1 MGSASS
7 VSDICG
13 RVIFLTMT
21 ALPESDAATSLV
33 LIAPLVNRRRIAS
46 ATAPPSMIA
55 PSTMLS
61 GCTGSLPNAATL
73 NALPAGLSST
83 ALTAL
88 EPISRPTRDFAL
100 RNTGYVPSCDRPNWL
115 LENQWPLE
123 SGAGVHLSG
132 PHGSTNPSSSG

>member
-1 MGSASS
+1 
-7 VSDICG
+7 
-13 RVIFLTMT
+13 MT
-21 ALPESDAATSLV
+21 ALPEREAATSFV
-33 LIAPLVNRRRIAS
+33 LMAPLVNRRRIAS
-46 ATAPPSMIA
+46 ATTPPSIMA

-61 GCTGSLPNAATL
+61 GGTASEPKADTL

-100 RNTGYVPSCDRPNWL
+100 RNTGYVQSCDRPSWL
-115 LENQWPLE
+115 VENQLPLE
-123 SGAGVHLSG
+123 SGDAVHLSG